1 MDRDDDSTAVAAEPI
16 PVPEAPGEAGIGDE
30 TTQSYGVAGWTLF
43 SRVTGLLRVAVAGAV
58 LGSTFFAN
66 IFQATNT
73 IPNLTFNLMAGS
85 VLTALII
92 PLVVAALDDEGIERA
107 RALMRHLV
115 GLVVAGFVVAA
126 LVVTLFSPVFVR
138 LLTLGVDGPIAT
150 AAARRECWILLF
162 LVLPQ
167 IGFYGLVAV
176 GTAAQNAR
184 GKFVLAAAAPA
195 VENVGTIVTLLLVRQ
210 IFGSGTDQVSTAY
223 LVFLGTGAT
232 LSVGAHAALQ
242 AFGAAR
248 VGLPLWPG
256 WGWHDS
262 AVRALARRLGP
273 AIGTATLDASWLFIL
288 IIAAGVVPG
297 GVVAL
302 QIGIN
307 FYYLPV
313 ALSAKAVG
321 TVLMPRM
328 AREALQNRLVAFR
341 ETYDRGISWAWFVAI
356 PAALTL
362 LLMSLPIAES
372 IAFGAMRDNN
382 GVALLSAAIASL
394 GVALVGATMYEFA
407 KQACYARHNVVPP
420 LVGCA
425 VMVGMVLIGS
435 PISANLPKGPA
446 VLVGL
451 GLTITAG
458 ELARCL
464 ICDRAARQETHRQG
478 TRRIRML
485 ARHVGIAVVTI
496 GPGALLARTI
506 TTVLDSH
513 LGAILG
519 VVVGAGAG
527 LLAYVAVQAAFGAP
541 ELPSSLHFA
550 NRRAASSEVAA

>member
-1 MDRDDDSTAVAAEPI
+1 
-16 PVPEAPGEAGIGDE
+16 
-30 TTQSYGVAGWTLF
+30 
-43 SRVTGLLRVAVAGAV
+43 
-58 LGSTFFAN
+58 
-66 IFQATNT
+66 
-73 IPNLTFNLMAGS
+73 
-85 VLTALII
+85 
-92 PLVVAALDDEGIERA
+92 
-107 RALMRHLV
+107 
-115 GLVVAGFVVAA
+115 
-126 LVVTLFSPVFVR
+126 
-138 LLTLGVDGPIAT
+138 
-150 AAARRECWILLF
+150 
-162 LVLPQ
+162 
-167 IGFYGLVAV
+167 
-176 GTAAQNAR
+176 
-184 GKFVLAAAAPA
+184 
-195 VENVGTIVTLLLVRQ
+195 
-210 IFGSGTDQVSTAY
+210 
-223 LVFLGTGAT
+223 
-232 LSVGAHAALQ
+232 
-242 AFGAAR
+242 
-248 VGLPLWPG
+248 
-256 WGWHDS
+256 
-262 AVRALARRLGP
+262 
-273 AIGTATLDASWLFIL
+273 
-288 IIAAGVVPG
+288 
-297 GVVAL
+297 
-302 QIGIN
+302 
-307 FYYLPV
+307 
-313 ALSAKAVG
+313 
-321 TVLMPRM
+321 
-328 AREALQNRLVAFR
+328 
-341 ETYDRGISWAWFVAI
+341 
-356 PAALTL
+356 
-362 LLMSLPIAES
+362 MSLPIAES